1 MILQEKIDMYLHEFD
16 YCRAFEEA
24 LNAVDLTY
32 VLHVCQRVDAE
43 ELFSKKG
50 GCLEQPIILS
60 LIQQLSI
67 DLASETEL
75 KVK

>member
-1 MILQEKIDMYLHEFD
+1 MQQKLDTYLAE
-16 YCRAFEEA
+16 YEYAKAFEEA
-24 LNAVDLTY
+24 LNAVDLTF
-32 VLHVCQRVDAE
+32 VLYVCQRVDAE

-50 GCLEQPIILS
+50 GCLEQQIILS

-67 DLASETEL
+67 DLTNETEL